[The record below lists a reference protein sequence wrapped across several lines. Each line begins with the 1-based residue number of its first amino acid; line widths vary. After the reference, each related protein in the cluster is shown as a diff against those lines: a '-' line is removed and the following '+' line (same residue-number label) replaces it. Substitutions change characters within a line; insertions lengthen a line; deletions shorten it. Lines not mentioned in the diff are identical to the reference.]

1 MGHKKGTAR
10 AMDFAP
16 ESILGIQR
24 GIKTQTRRLAK
35 GPPRYEVGDRVW
47 VRETWRT
54 HERESDSVDGVI
66 YKADGAFLRIENTIA
81 AAEAWVVAHNNG
93 KHGTA
98 YRSPRFMPRWASRIE
113 LEITNVRTELLHRM
127 TEEDA
132 EAEGVEA
139 FHSKAGAALE
149 MSAVEAFAQIWDRL
163 HGEGAWR
170 SNPNV
175 HAFTFKVI
183 HVRT

>member
-16 ESILGIQR
+16 PSIVGIQR
-24 GIKTQTRRLAK
+24 RLKTQTRRLAK
-35 GPPRYEVGDRVW
+35 GPARYEVGDRVW

-66 YKADGAFLRIENTIA
+66 YKADGAFLPIENTIA

-98 YRSPRFMPRWASRIE
+98 FRSPRFMPRWASRIE
-113 LEITNVRTELLHRM
+113 LEIVDVRTELLQRM

-132 EAEGVEA
+132 IAEGVSCYESQDGIENSA
-139 FHSKAGAALE
+139 IE
-149 MSAVEAFAQIWDRL
+149 MYAMMWDRL
-163 HGEGAWR
+163 HGDGSWK

-183 HVRT
+183 HVRA